1 MRLSD
6 IMSHMHLAG
15 YAEVA
20 LLIFLIVFAAI
31 AYQTFRHSSRSRWQA
46 DKQIPLSDAA
56 ISGTHS
62 AGNE

>member
-20 LLIFLIVFAAI
+20 LIIFFIVFIAI
-31 AYQTFRHSSRSRWQA
+31 AYQTVRRSSRSRWQA

-56 ISGTHS
+56 ISGTHP
-62 AGNE
+62 AGNK